1 MAKPSFI
8 SGLIPKLML
17 FLHLVASASDRMVQM
32 EEQKLSL
39 LLSDLEYLELDRKA
53 MTSFKSKSKAG
64 SVE

>member
-1 MAKPSFI
+1 
-8 SGLIPKLML
+8 ML

-53 MTSFKSKSKAG
+53 ITSFKSKSKAG